1 MNNKKGRNL
10 NANDQIQD
18 TIETLCLFD
27 KKKYDVFLFKHT
39 TKQNKIKVSTV
50 FCSASKARFI
60 YSFQITSNMV
70 RVGLQLQEIIY

>member
-27 KKKYDVFLFKHT
+27 KKNMMFFYLNIQ
-39 TKQNKIKVSTV
+39 QNRIKL
-50 FCSASKARFI
+50 R
-60 YSFQITSNMV
+60 
-70 RVGLQLQEIIY
+70 